1 MKFGTYPIF
10 LAIVVLW
17 IPQLSSGQQTPLFA
31 AYHYDPFLI
40 NPAYSGMAKGSVIS
54 FNHNRYTRNIEG
66 TPSSSALSFHTPL
79 ANDKMGVGATILDDR
94 IGVASATTATL
105 AYSYKIYFDHQQN
118 RPYWAVY
125 DQNVF
130 SFGMTAGVQ
139 RLHENLLE
147 LGVEGDP
154 EFANNLSETIPVI
167 GAGVLYNRVGFYLG
181 LSIPNLLGNRFAS
194 RDNLNL
200 STPVYGYFGYRF
212 FTDLYKENMITP
224 SMLVKYEK
232 GAPVQI
238 DANVSAALKNR
249 FEIGAGYRTNSSVN
263 FLLGF
268 YPVEQLRLVYQYSVG
283 LNHPVLGNNHGFALS
298 YAFGY
303 D

>member
-17 IPQLSSGQQTPLFA
+17 IPRFSSGQQTPLFA

-54 FNHNRYTRNIEG
+54 FNHNRYTRYIEG

-200 STPVYGYFGYRF
+200 STPIYGYFGYRF

-224 SMLVKYEK
+224 SLLVKYEK

-283 LNHPVLGNNHGFALS
+283 FNHPVLGNNHGFALS
-298 YAFGY
+298 YAFDY